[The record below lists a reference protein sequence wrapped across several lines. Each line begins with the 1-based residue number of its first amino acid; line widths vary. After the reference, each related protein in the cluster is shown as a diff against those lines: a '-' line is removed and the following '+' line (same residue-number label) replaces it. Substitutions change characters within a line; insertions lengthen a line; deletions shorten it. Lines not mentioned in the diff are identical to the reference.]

1 MSGGISE
8 GGSEG
13 NVGKLKS
20 LKPSEWKP
28 NSTTFDTGIKS
39 SVDERE
45 DQSLQG
51 QVQ

>member
-20 LKPSEWKP
+20 SEWKP
-28 NSTTFDTGIKS
+28 NSTTFDTGTKS